1 MSTTKTGGS
10 TGGPKKPSARN
21 TASKAPPRAGGAGKG
36 TGSGAAGTAAGLP
49 PRRRLSSSLM
59 AGAVVGLVVLIV
71 LVLVLVKVTSGSSPS
86 TTTSVSKSTTTTAGP
101 SSVSPTT
108 QTSLLPGETVAPA
121 SLISQVTSVPES
133 VAKAVGAPSSLTAP
147 SVLTGQTPFT
157 LNGKPGVF
165 FLTGE
170 YCPYCA
176 AERWPVLIAFSKFGT
191 FSGVK
196 EARSSAF
203 DVDPST
209 ATFSFYQASYT
220 SSLIGFRP
228 MEVESNVTSASDNP
242 QLLQKPTEEENAL
255 WDAYSGELGV
265 GQGFPFLDI
274 DNKVFVV
281 TPGYNPD
288 ILAGLDQAQIAAKL
302 TNPNDPVTQGIV
314 GTANDLTA
322 AICSVTGQQPAS
334 VCTAAGTTAAD
345 KALKLG

>member
-1 MSTTKTGGS
+1 
-10 TGGPKKPSARN
+10 
-21 TASKAPPRAGGAGKG
+21 
-36 TGSGAAGTAAGLP
+36 
-49 PRRRLSSSLM
+49 
-59 AGAVVGLVVLIV
+59 
-71 LVLVLVKVTSGSSPS
+71 
-86 TTTSVSKSTTTTAGP
+86 
-101 SSVSPTT
+101 
-108 QTSLLPGETVAPA
+108 
-121 SLISQVTSVPES
+121 VTSVPES

-147 SVLTGQTPFT
+147 TVLKGQTPFT

-191 FSGVK
+191 FSGVR
-196 EARSSAF
+196 EASSSAF

-220 SSLIGFRP
+220 SSLIGFQP
-228 MEVESNVTSASDNP
+228 MEVESNVTSASSNP
-242 QLLQKPTEEENAL
+242 QILQRPTDREDAL
-255 WDAYSGELGV
+255 WDAYSGELGTP
-265 GQGFPFLDI
+265 QAFPFLDI

-281 TPGYNPD
+281 TPGYSPG

-302 TNPNDPVTQGIV
+302 TNPNDPVTKGII
-314 GTANDLTA
+314 GTANELTA

-345 KALKLG
+345 KALSLG

>member
-1 MSTTKTGGS
+1 
-10 TGGPKKPSARN
+10 
-21 TASKAPPRAGGAGKG
+21 
-36 TGSGAAGTAAGLP
+36 
-49 PRRRLSSSLM
+49 
-59 AGAVVGLVVLIV
+59 
-71 LVLVLVKVTSGSSPS
+71 
-86 TTTSVSKSTTTTAGP
+86 
-101 SSVSPTT
+101 
-108 QTSLLPGETVAPA
+108 
-121 SLISQVTSVPES
+121 
-133 VAKAVGAPSSLTAP
+133 
-147 SVLTGQTPFT
+147 
-157 LNGKPGVF
+157 
-165 FLTGE
+165 
-170 YCPYCA
+170 
-176 AERWPVLIAFSKFGT
+176 LIAFSKFGT

-242 QLLQKPTEEENAL
+242 QLLQKPTEEEDAL

-265 GQGFPFLDI
+265 SQGFPFLDI